1 MLNRCSKIIQYIG
14 YKQYIQSQLGHLLAL
29 LCRIQIEGEAGVSLL
44 VDEVLA

>member
-1 MLNRCSKIIQYIG
+1 MLNRCSKIIQYTG
-14 YKQYIQSQLGHLLAL
+14 YKKYIQSQLGHLLAL